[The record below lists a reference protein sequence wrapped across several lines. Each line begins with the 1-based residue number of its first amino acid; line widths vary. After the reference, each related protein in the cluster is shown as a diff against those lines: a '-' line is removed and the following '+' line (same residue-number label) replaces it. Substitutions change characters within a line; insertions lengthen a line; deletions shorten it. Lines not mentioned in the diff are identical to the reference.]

1 MPQHRRSTEHAQRL
15 VCPFCGAEFK
25 ELAECPEHGLTL
37 VQIGVPV
44 RELGGSSKRVTFFAD
59 PRLGRGFVLLGAALV
74 LVGFVLP
81 FVRSSEIVAS
91 GLEVAI
97 DGAANLW
104 LAPGAAILL
113 LWILWQRRDAE
124 SMRAARVA
132 VFALA
137 AAGALPLLY
146 TCRRVALM
154 ADAQGSDLAW
164 LFGLWLMASG
174 LAVAALGSRGLG
186 GR

>member
-1 MPQHRRSTEHAQRL
+1 MPQHRRSTEHTQRL
-15 VCPFCGAEFK
+15 ICPFCGAEFE

-37 VQIGVPV
+37 VQIGVH
-44 RELGGSSKRVTFFAD
+44 ELGGSSKRVTFFAD
-59 PRLGRGFVLLGAALV
+59 PRLGRGFVLLGATLV

-91 GLEVAI
+91 ALEVAV

-104 LAPGAAILL
+104 LTPGAAILL
-113 LWILWQRRDAE
+113 LWILWRRRDAE

-137 AAGALPLLY
+137 AAGALPLVY

-154 ADAQGSDLAW
+154 ADAQGTDLAW
-164 LFGLWLMASG
+164 LLGLWVMASG
-174 LAVAALGSRGLG
+174 LAVAAVGSRALG